1 MERQTNNIDDLLRQR
16 LYDVEVPPPAF
27 VWPNVEHALRR
38 RKRRFFLWF
47 LAAGLAGAGI
57 WMVWSRPL
65 PTSVTTQERQTT
77 PAQPVEKTTPQASIP
92 TNPATG
98 YADPA
103 IMSHAPESTADTKSS
118 NSDVAIAPAQKNAG
132 KSGGAH
138 TPARQ
143 KPKSGKLSPLVVTE
157 IPAGN
162 AVPETTGTPTATPEL
177 PTELSTEL
185 PTELSGQAT
194 TTATPTAPSLLPARL
209 SALDAWDRQT
219 SMPFAQPRLSK
230 RKAAKKCYDF
240 HSNRQAW
247 LLDVYAGPSFV
258 RKTLDTGNPEFKAYV
273 QDRLLTEHR
282 ETAFNL
288 GLRASYLFAENFI
301 VRTGLHYDQFTE
313 KFEYID
319 PNFINTTI
327 RIQQQLVNGQWV
339 TVTDTV
345 IEYGSNYVKTYN
357 RFGMLDI
364 PLQAALELRSGATG
378 ISLNLGGSVN
388 VLFWKRGNMLE
399 LNGKPASFTPS
410 KHQFDVFQPRVSLS
424 LLGSIQWYYHVGPK
438 TRLFAEPYYRHILEP
453 VTKPGYPVKQSYG
466 IGGIR
471 VGMTRIMDLD

>member
-27 VWPNVEHALRR
+27 VWPNVEHALHR
-38 RKRRFFLWF
+38 RKRRFLLWF

-65 PTSVTTQERQTT
+65 PTSVTTQERQDQ

-92 TNPATG
+92 ANPATG
-98 YADPA
+98 YAGPA
-103 IMSHAPESTADTKSS
+103 ATPDAAELTANTKAS
-118 NSDVAIAPAQKNAG
+118 NSDAAIAPAQKSAS
-132 KSGGAH
+132 KSEGAH
-138 TPARQ
+138 TAARQ
-143 KPKSGKLSPLVVTE
+143 KPKSGELTPLVVAE

-162 AVPETTGTPTATPEL
+162 ALPEATGTPTATPEL
-177 PTELSTEL
+177 PTELPGL
-185 PTELSGQAT
+185 A
-194 TTATPTAPSLLPARL
+194 TATATFTAPSLLPARL

-219 SMPFAQPRLSK
+219 SMPFAQPRVSK

-240 HSNRQAW
+240 HTNRQAW

-273 QDRLLTEHR
+273 QDRLLTEHS
-282 ETAFNL
+282 EPAFNL

-399 LNGKPASFTPS
+399 LNGKPASFTPN

-471 VGMTRIMDLD
+471 VGMTRIMDLN